1 MNSLKIS
8 GIYTVSFMESET
20 DGILIKLTDT
30 DYVPILN
37 NNDYQYENASI
48 NNFIAKSYKN
58 KTYFYKFKQLDLDL
72 KKITGYLG
80 TLTNTNFKN
89 LFKYLL

>member
-1 MNSLKIS
+1 MNSLKIF

-37 NNDYQYENASI
+37 SNDYQFENASI
-48 NNFIAKSYKN
+48 NDFIAKSYKN
-58 KTYFYKFKQLDLDL
+58 KRYFFKFKQLDLDF

-80 TLTNTNFKN
+80 TLTIQNSKN
-89 LFKYLL
+89 LFKCLR